1 MARERTVWLAKF
13 EPLKIDNVGGD
24 TVEELWIASQHISV
38 VNAQAGD
45 PPSGVIPGLLIDPH
59 SLSINALAADNTV
72 ATRSLPSLGDVT
84 FGNPDGRFDE
94 VLGWTFAQR
103 KVTMWRGVEGETFWR
118 DPPLWSALT
127 GEPTAERHEIT
138 VPTIGIEELLRR
150 PFQVNRYTPGFE
162 PYVTLPANPSFL
174 DNIIDFGD
182 NLDRGTGSFTFGV
195 PFRTSAAAHNAGLY
209 TKRGALATGAGYS
222 IVVDAANRIQLGIGD
237 GASDVNKIHSPAG
250 GYNTGNRI
258 SVIGEVDRS
267 ANTLTMFVNL
277 NDGSGWQNVGGNPIG
292 GTFGSVNNANILSAG
307 STNGTGNFLEGEI
320 ERLVMRAGAGP
331 TPLQEVQ
338 DALDEKFSEDVD
350 AANFVH
356 YVPLSENTGLTV
368 GDLSSSAVDGTI
380 SGTGL
385 EADGNS
391 SWSGLVNGTRDL
403 DGVPKPKGLGRVFYA
418 RPRLLDPVKQVYQYQ
433 DVGPDGQTQNLFVA
447 EFLDRGQSP
456 GIPESITLPNNIFTE
471 RPTSPNDW
479 LFDPQRG
486 LVRVF
491 PPGGSD
497 PSVLAV
503 AFEQTA
509 TGNKTAE
516 ELFSYVLDT
525 LHGFE
530 VTGVLG
536 GQNYDVAFYHD
547 GERDVTIGEVVD
559 EIVSSVG
566 ASWAPAGRDP
576 FLFGVPRFK
585 LFPVSETLAGV
596 VLKIRID
603 GPIEEA
609 DALIAEDG
617 LRRVGVVPVLS
628 AVNLEY
634 ARYHGHYS
642 ENELLQFNLSPRTIP
657 NDLLAEFRQVRS
669 DAPQTVLDRFIESEP
684 LKKRTGISTALGNVL
699 QGLSDAG
706 SQAQAEADRL
716 VDLHGHLVEVWE
728 CDVLGAVTEIVFGR
742 TGAFDIWVGEVVT
755 VEGSLPTFEAGR
767 QFLVVGVRE
776 DADGS
781 GSELT
786 LWGPRPGTAPP

>member
-1 MARERTVWLAKF
+1 MATVSDRFVWLAKF
-13 EPLKIDNVGGD
+13 EPLDLQFD
-24 TVEELWIASQHISV
+24 MLQELWIASQHISV
-38 VNAQAGD
+38 VNEQAGD
-45 PPSGVIPGLLIDPH
+45 PPSGVVPGLLIDPH
-59 SLSINALAADNTV
+59 SLSINALNADNLV

-94 VLGWTFAQR
+94 ILGWTFAQR
-103 KVTMWRGVEGETFWR
+103 KVTMWRGLEGETFWR

-162 PYVTLPANPSFL
+162 PYVVLPANPSFL
-174 DNIIDFGD
+174 DNFIDFGN
-182 NLDRGTGSFTFGV
+182 NLSRASASFIFGV
-195 PFRTSAAAHNAGLY
+195 AFRTSTLQTAGLY
-209 TKRGALATGAGYS
+209 GKSPAVAPTNPGYQIGLVSSGAIRLSLHDGDELAT
-222 IVVDAANRIQLGIGD
+222 VT
-237 GASDVNKIHSPAG
+237 HTPAG
-250 GYNTGNRI
+250 GYDTGERI
-258 SVIGEVDRS
+258 SLIGRVQRGTDT
-267 ANTLTMFVNL
+267 AFLYVNL
-277 NDGSGWQNVGGNPIG
+277 NDGSGWTQVGSADIS
-292 GTFGSVNNANILSAG
+292 TLGSVSNAETLTAG
-307 STNGTGNFLEGEI
+307 ATNSGTSEFLDGEI
-320 ERLVMRAGAGP
+320 ERMIQISPATASDLTTA
-331 TPLQEVQ
+331 Q
-338 DALDEKFSEDVD
+338 DALDERFSEDVD
-350 AANFVH
+350 ASGLDH
-356 YVPLSENTGLTV
+356 YVPLSENTGLTA
-368 GDLSSSAVDGTI
+368 GDLSPSAIDGTI

-433 DVGPDGQTQNLFVA
+433 DVGPDGQTQNLSVA

-547 GERDVTIGEVVD
+547 GERDVTIGEVID

-585 LFPVSETLAGV
+585 LFPVSEPLAGV

-669 DAPQTVLDRFIESEP
+669 DAPQAVLDRFIESEP

-706 SQAQAEADRL
+706 TQAQAEANRL
-716 VDLHGHLVEVWE
+716 VDLHGQLVEVWE

-776 DADGS
+776 NADDAGS
-781 GSELT
+781 TLT
-786 LWGPRPGTAPP
+786 LWGPRPGTAP